1 MRLVAI
7 MAILLASSAAQA
19 AEPHGCD
26 KFAWS
31 IAKAQLLLA
40 KPTPPASVPAD
51 RDAGMAVSLP
61 LKPLTDAGLK
71 YPPERKPTDA
81 KSFAGSV
88 EFAAAKQAASY
99 AVTLSAAA
107 WIDLVQDGKYLKPV
121 AFTGALDCA
130 GVRKSVKFAIGPDPF
145 ILQLSGVPSGTI
157 NLVVTPAE

>member
-7 MAILLASSAAQA
+7 MAILLASSAALA

-40 KPTPPASVPAD
+40 KPIPPAGVPAD

-88 EFAAAKQAASY
+88 EFAGAKQAASY

-145 ILQLSGVPSGTI
+145 TLQLSGVPSGTI